1 MTKRSPSTVK
11 ITPPEDFLDVASRP
25 DEDQET
31 TSKLEDKINKLMQ
44 FFDESG
50 INYEKFQKSAPHPF
64 LADKKKAYPNYDQ
77 YMYIPG
83 QHNTQKWL
91 QAVQSVYKMEQTG
104 QNRVQS
110 IRQATVGWNPMETYD
125 FLHWLRYYEEG
136 THLKYKMAQLW
147 YENGAPGYFLH
158 VKPDPVKP
166 TEPTVSGNEIDFAR
180 DHASDDNEK
189 RQTIE
194 KQRNK
199 IIGRLDS
206 AEKLLR
212 SPDGQSFAGKELEAL
227 MEAIYQLKKKIQLV
241 NKMSTSTRL
250 YEDMIVREANV
261 LQREG
266 FVKAATWLYSQAQA
280 NNPPPSDQEI
290 GKSGPINV
298 LPPPVSPESPSAP
311 LHPGAPGGLP
321 AMGPGMSQ
329 NAPAATG
336 VPNAGPN
343 DNAPNLQGAG
353 PAPTGTVGNG
363 VSTPI
368 PQEEPKPAGIANFLD
383 RMNDGKMTEQDK
395 ATVDDDLEVNDV
407 IDVADSEDELMVSEA
422 QMGTSLNDP
431 ITTNPAP
438 ARRTPAPPPKEPKL
452 SDVPVSEGPATETP
466 LEVTEDDI
474 AQPPRSE
481 NVPAPDATAFDE
493 KIDSVFA
500 NLRVDDVV
508 AKLEDLAKI
517 FKVRE
522 VPRQLAIVDMMLDSL
537 GLASYFP
544 SLSEAQNKALDS
556 NNYISTRVEDI
567 LSKLR
572 GAMSTKDIDLKGGNS
587 EKPEVA
593 NIKNKLT
600 NDAEKEKQ
608 RKLQRKEQSAAELS
622 GKDQVGKETP
632 EVEIEEDLTPKAPP
646 AAIAPPAATA
656 PTVPTR
662 PVPPPLG

>member
-11 ITPPEDFLDVASRP
+11 FTPPKDYLDVLSRP
-25 DEDQET
+25 DEDQEST
-31 TSKLEDKINKLMQ
+31 AELKNKINKLTQ

-50 INYEKFQKSAPHPF
+50 INYEKFQKSVSYPF
-64 LADKKKAYPNYDQ
+64 LEDKKKAYPNYDQ
-77 YMYIPG
+77 YMHIPG

-91 QAVQSVYKMEQTG
+91 QAVQNIYKMEQTG

-110 IRQATVGWNPMETYD
+110 IRQITAGWNLMETYD

-166 TEPTVSGNEIDFAR
+166 AEPTVSGNEIDFAR
-180 DHASDDNEK
+180 DHAVDDNEK

-212 SPDGQSFAGKELEAL
+212 SPDGQSFAGKELEVL

-266 FVKAATWLYSQAQA
+266 FFKAATWLYSQAQA
-280 NNPPPSDQEI
+280 NNPPPRDKEI
-290 GKSGPINV
+290 GKTGPINV

-353 PAPTGTVGNG
+353 PAPTGTTGNG
-363 VSTPI
+363 VPTPM
-368 PQEEPKPAGIANFLD
+368 PQEEPKPAGISNFLD

-407 IDVADSEDELMVSEA
+407 IDVADAEDELMVSEA
-422 QMGTSLNDP
+422 QMGAPLNDP

-438 ARRTPAPPPKEPKL
+438 ARRTPAPPPKAPKL
-452 SDVPVSEGPATETP
+452 SDEPATEKP

-481 NVPAPDATAFDE
+481 TVPSPDATEFDE
-493 KIDSVFA
+493 KIDSAFA
-500 NLRVDDVV
+500 NLKVDDVV

-572 GAMSTKDIDLKGGNS
+572 GAMDTKDIDLKGGTS
-587 EKPEVA
+587 ENPEVA

-608 RKLQRKEQSAAELS
+608 RKLQRKEQSDVELS
-622 GKDQVGKETP
+622 GKDQSNKETP
-632 EVEIEEDLTPKAPP
+632 EVEIEEDLTPKPPTAAPAVGPP
-646 AAIAPPAATA
+646 AP
-656 PTVPTR
+656 R
-662 PVPPPLG
+662 PLV

>member
-1 MTKRSPSTVK
+1 MTKRFPSTVK
-11 ITPPEDFLDVASRP
+11 MTPPEDYLGMLSHF
-25 DEDQET
+25 DEEPEIT
-31 TSKLEDKINKLMQ
+31 PEMKDKINKLMQ

-50 INYEKFQKSAPHPF
+50 INYEKFPKREPQSF
-64 LADKKKAYPNYDQ
+64 LEDKKRAYPNYDQ
-77 YMYIPG
+77 YMHIPG

-91 QAVQSVYKMEQTG
+91 QTVQSIYKMEQTG

-166 TEPTVSGNEIDFAR
+166 VEPTVSGNDIDFAR
-180 DHASDDNEK
+180 DHASDDHEK

-250 YEDMIVREANV
+250 YEDMIVREANI

-280 NNPPPSDQEI
+280 NNPPPRDKEI

-321 AMGPGMSQ
+321 SMGPGMSQ

-353 PAPTGTVGNG
+353 PAPTETTGNG
-363 VSTPI
+363 VPTPV
-368 PQEEPKPAGIANFLD
+368 PQEEPKPAGITNFLD

-395 ATVDDDLEVNDV
+395 ATVDDDLEVNDT
-407 IDVADSEDELMVSEA
+407 EDELMVSEA
-422 QMGTSLNDP
+422 QMGASLNDP

-452 SDVPVSEGPATETP
+452 SDEPATETP

-481 NVPAPDATAFDE
+481 IVSSPDAAVFDE

-500 NLRVDDVV
+500 NLKVDDVV

-572 GAMSTKDIDLKGGNS
+572 GAMSTKDIDLKGGNA

-600 NDAEKEKQ
+600 DDAAKEKQ
-608 RKLQRKEQSAAELS
+608 RKLQRKEQSNVELNE
-622 GKDQVGKETP
+622 KDQGGKETP
-632 EVEIEEDLTPKAPP
+632 EVEIEEDLTPKTPVSAPAVGPP
-646 AAIAPPAATA
+646 AP
-656 PTVPTR
+656 R
-662 PVPPPLG
+662 PLV